1 MQTNPDKK
9 AGIALIIFTV
19 LMTFTMV
26 LHPVGGNIQHLLNV
40 TPLIMI
46 THGVA
51 VFSLPFA
58 GIGFWGLTKKIG
70 TDHFMPMLAFFFI
83 SFGLIAVMMAATAN
97 GLVMP
102 LFLQEYKDISGDDI
116 DKILPVL
123 DYSFSINHA
132 FDYIYTIAFC
142 TAILLWSVSILITKK
157 LPAWVGWLGVFLA
170 VAALGFFIT
179 GVAEAGLQGFRI
191 FVSSIVLW
199 ILAVG
204 ISLVRNR

>member
-1 MQTNPDKK
+1 M
-9 AGIALIIFTV
+9 V
-19 LMTFTMV
+19 FTMV
-26 LHPVGGNIQHLLNV
+26 LHPVGGNVQYLLSV

-51 VFSLPFA
+51 IFSLPFA

-70 TDHFMPMLAFFFI
+70 TDHFIAVLAFFFI

-102 LFLQEYKDISGDDI
+102 LFLQDYKDIGENVER
-116 DKILPVL
+116 ILPVL

-142 TAILLWSVSILITKK
+142 TAILLWSVSILVTKK
-157 LPAWVGWLGVFLA
+157 LPAWTGWLGIFLA

-179 GVAEAGLQGFRI
+179 GTAEAGLKGFRI

-199 ILAVG
+199 ILAIG
-204 ISLVRNR
+204 ISLVRNRQ